1 MTPEILKR
9 GSKWNV
15 SIANFSRQGQAT
27 GSISLSY
34 PRRTRVGPK
43 TFTGEQKYKVR
54 LPSSFYSKVKLNPAT
69 IETMVKFSP
78 LPQIISPVSINK
90 IVKMKT
96 PVKVHFGKT
105 DHTINLEIERDKD
118 FFDAERVTRE
128 LMSAAVTETLLAGG
142 IAGAGETL
150 GVSLA
155 AAVVAY
161 IAIEAIQEILNA
173 IFNAMDDDRIGT
185 GTVSFTAP
193 EFTEKSVPMPP
204 VGVPS
209 GWRGQQ
215 GIIEKI
221 YVGSG
226 GDSGE
231 YELMFGFIRT

>member
-1 MTPEILKR
+1 MDETNPETIWTPFGRINISDEVYAIF
-9 GSKWNV
+9 STIV
-15 SIANFSRQGQAT
+15 S
-27 GSISLSY
+27 
-34 PRRTRVGPK
+34 RV
-43 TFTGEQKYKVR
+43 
-54 LPSSFYSKVKLNPAT
+54 
-69 IETMVKFSP
+69 
-78 LPQIISPVSINK
+78 
-90 IVKMKT
+90 
-96 PVKVHFGKT
+96 
-105 DHTINLEIERDKD
+105 NLERSEYGLETIVNTQTVTKRSPTEGG
-118 FFDAERVTRE
+118 FDDHVVKRVSWYPWEIAVPLVMGGFDSLVTIVVLMEDDIGGMPAELEDLISGIAERVTRE

-161 IAIEAIQEILNA
+161 IAIEAIEEILNA

-209 GWRGQQ
+209 EWRGQQ
-215 GIIEKI
+215 GIIERI
-221 YVGSG
+221 SVGSG

>member
-1 MTPEILKR
+1 
-9 GSKWNV
+9 
-15 SIANFSRQGQAT
+15 
-27 GSISLSY
+27 
-34 PRRTRVGPK
+34 
-43 TFTGEQKYKVR
+43 
-54 LPSSFYSKVKLNPAT
+54 
-69 IETMVKFSP
+69 
-78 LPQIISPVSINK
+78 
-90 IVKMKT
+90 
-96 PVKVHFGKT
+96 
-105 DHTINLEIERDKD
+105 
-118 FFDAERVTRE
+118 
-128 LMSAAVTETLLAGG
+128 MSAAVTETLLAGG

-193 EFTEKSVPMPP
+193 EFTEKSVPMPL
-204 VGVPS
+204 VGIPS

-226 GDSGE
+226 GNSGE